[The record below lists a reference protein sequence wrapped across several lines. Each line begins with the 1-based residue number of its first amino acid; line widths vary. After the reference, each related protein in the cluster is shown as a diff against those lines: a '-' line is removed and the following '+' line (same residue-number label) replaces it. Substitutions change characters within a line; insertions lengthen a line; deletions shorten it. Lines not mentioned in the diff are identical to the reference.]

1 MRIAPLYPFPAP
13 RASSERHRDVDGH
26 DRTMPFEARSEV
38 EVAEVDPAGPV
49 ARACLTRYFAELDER
64 FASGFDPDAALPT
77 DARVFLVARVDGEPV
92 GCGAL
97 KPGGGGG
104 VTEIKRMW
112 VSPDARGL
120 GVGRRLLAELEAR
133 AIADGAEVLRLDSNG
148 SLVEAIALY
157 RSAGYVEVE
166 AFNDEPHA
174 TVWMAK
180 PTGPTA

>member
-1 MRIAPLYPFPAP
+1 MPL
-13 RASSERHRDVDGH
+13 
-26 DRTMPFEARSEV
+26 EAEV

-49 ARACLTRYFAELDER
+49 ARACLARYFAELDQR
-64 FASGFDPDAALPT
+64 FATGFDPDAALPT

-97 KPGGGGG
+97 KPGGAG

-112 VSPDARGL
+112 VSPDVRGL
-120 GVGRRLLAELEAR
+120 GVGRRLLVELEDR
-133 AIADGAEVLRLDSNG
+133 AIADGAEVIRLDSNG

-180 PTGPTA
+180 PTRPTA